1 MEKLLKKSLNP
12 TSFGLRLY
20 NDYARETY
28 DPSVVLI
35 INLSP

>member
-1 MEKLLKKSLNP
+1 MDNLLKKSLNP

-28 DPSVVLI
+28 EPSEVLI